1 MPMSALLNIAV
12 AEPSA
17 IIRSG
22 LEAVLKRIP
31 GFRIQ
36 IIEIATAEL
45 LQKTLRS
52 HKPDIL
58 IINPSLPGYYTIQ
71 LLKEETGCMD
81 MKCIALLYAVADHAL
96 LRPYDDQINIY
107 DSPDEIRHKLERLHT
122 SPEEE
127 TENEEQQTLSAREKE
142 IVVCVVKG
150 MTNREIADR
159 LFLSTHTVVTHRRNI
174 ARKLQVHSASGLT
187 VYAIVNK
194 LVELNDIKL

>member
-45 LQKTLRS
+45 LQETLRS

-71 LLKEETGCMD
+71 LLKEETGCTE

-107 DSPDEIRHKLERLHT
+107 GTPPYVTGRGNRKRRTADAQRTRKRNRGLCRQRDDKPRNSRPPVPFHTHRCYTPTQHRPEIAGTQCQWSDRIRH
-122 SPEEE
+122 
-127 TENEEQQTLSAREKE
+127 
-142 IVVCVVKG
+142 C
-150 MTNREIADR
+150 
-159 LFLSTHTVVTHRRNI
+159 
-174 ARKLQVHSASGLT
+174 
-187 VYAIVNK
+187 
-194 LVELNDIKL
+194 

>member
-45 LQKTLRS
+45 LQETLRS

-71 LLKEETGCMD
+71 LLKEETGCTE

-107 DSPDEIRHKLERLHT
+107 DSPDEIRHKLDASIRHRKRKPKT
-122 SPEEE
+122 KNSRR
-127 TENEEQQTLSAREKE
+127 SAHAKKKSWS
-142 IVVCVVKG
+142 VSSKG
-150 MTNREIADR
+150 
-159 LFLSTHTVVTHRRNI
+159 
-174 ARKLQVHSASGLT
+174 
-187 VYAIVNK
+187 
-194 LVELNDIKL
+194 

>member
-45 LQKTLRS
+45 LQETLRS

-107 DSPDEIRHKLERLHT
+107 DSPDDASIRHRKRKPKT
-122 SPEEE
+122 KNSRR
-127 TENEEQQTLSAREKE
+127 SAHAKKKSWS
-142 IVVCVVKG
+142 VSSKG
-150 MTNREIADR
+150 
-159 LFLSTHTVVTHRRNI
+159 
-174 ARKLQVHSASGLT
+174 
-187 VYAIVNK
+187 
-194 LVELNDIKL
+194 